1 MKADLCL
8 GVQSAGATDNTCKGR
23 IYTTRACL
31 TSNARRK
38 LVGSFKTSQGRGH
51 GKFRSWDGTWAAR
64 RGDHCL
70 PPSLSARHAWQR
82 RDGIRRA
89 ESTKRN
95 MTVLGGRVAST
106 CMLYF
111 AKARSIRNAFSTMI
125 SAGLAHVSRGPRSQ
139 IDLRELQNAHWRG
152 RALINLAPAKPS
164 YE

>member
-1 MKADLCL
+1 MKADLSL
-8 GVQSAGATDNTCKGR
+8 AVQSAGATDNTCRGR

-31 TSNARRK
+31 TSDARQK
-38 LVGSFKTSQGRGH
+38 LVGSFKTSQGHGP

-106 CMLYF
+106 CMLYW
-111 AKARSIRNAFSTMI
+111 NAISTII
-125 SAGLAHVSRGPRSQ
+125 SAGLALEPRGPRSQ
-139 IDLRELQNAHWRG
+139 IDLRELQNAH
-152 RALINLAPAKPS
+152 
-164 YE
+164 